1 MAVAGPGW
9 PPSRVHLKAIKL
21 AGFKSFVDP
30 TTIALPGRRCAVVGP
45 NGCGKSNVVDAV
57 RWVLGE
63 SSVRQLRGEASTDV
77 IFNGSTARRPTAMAS
92 VELRFDNADGRIGGE
107 YAAFGEIAARREVT
121 RTGQSN
127 YYLNGGKCRRRDVV
141 DAFLGTG
148 FGSRSYSI
156 IEQGMIGE
164 LVEAK
169 PDELRVYLEEAA
181 GISRYKERRRETAG
195 RMQRAAENLE
205 RVRDIRDELAGQL
218 ARLQRQAQT
227 ARRYRELKAEQRRL
241 SAELLGLRVRSADR
255 ELAER
260 DARLRRLEADADA
273 ALSAV
278 RRLEAD
284 VEQGRA
290 QRQDRVDEMNALQGH
305 AYRLE
310 AQIGRAQ
317 EEEKS
322 HRARLAEL
330 TANLED
336 MERRRTEAA
345 KQLGTDERDIKALQ
359 DALAKQ
365 ATEEAQAQT
374 EDAEAAQR
382 LAQAEAAFAT
392 GEATWSACQQ
402 RVASN
407 ERDLQVEQ
415 NNERHLRQLCD
426 ELARQLK
433 ELAERAEA
441 LPAATQEDAGQ
452 TLEAAI
458 EADAAALAEADAAL
472 AANAAELAA
481 ARDELAALAEAI
493 EDARAGAQAQREQ
506 VGTLEALQQAALGRG
521 ESDVSAWLEGQ
532 GLAEAPRL
540 GEGLVAVRG
549 WERAVET
556 VLAGNLQAIKVA
568 DIEAFAEALP
578 ALPRGRV
585 VLFEGRESRSA
596 AGDLPALETLVRTDE
611 GPIGALLAGVFAA
624 DSLAVALAHRAGLQ
638 FNESIITREGVWLG
652 PDWIRLDRGEDPL
665 AGVIERGERIEQL
678 REAAAK
684 AQERLTA
691 LLDAAAAQRQKIAA
705 LEAAAGHCQR
715 ERQALADQVASLR
728 AKQEVERVRAQ
739 EVRARR
745 QQAAHELAATETRR
759 EAAGKELDDVRR
771 RVADLAAQQRT
782 LGQEE
787 ATARKGKEADAEQVA
802 QTRQAAQLARD
813 RRHALELERE
823 RKASALSA
831 RQSARERLLAQ
842 RDDLA
847 QQTAGMREAKAAS
860 EATLREAVA
869 GLQPGLEERRQLDER
884 QRQARTALE
893 AADAELQALTGKLRD
908 AELAAAQGQKAV
920 ADGRVEREGI
930 AARRGGLIDQI
941 SEAGAAVAD
950 TLAALPEEADE
961 ATWAA
966 SREGVERRIARLGA
980 INLAAIEECDAVAE
994 RKGYLDDQND
1004 DLEAALE
1011 KLTAAMKK
1019 IDKETRERFKATFN
1033 EVNGHLRALFPKV
1046 FGGGTAYLEL
1056 TGEDFLDTGV
1066 SLMARPPGKRNS
1078 NVHMLSGG
1086 EKALTAVALI
1096 FAIFQLNPSPVCLLD
1111 EVDAPLDDTNVGR
1124 FAGLLQEMS
1133 KEVQFVVITH
1143 NKLTM
1148 DMADHLLGVTMNE
1161 PGVSRMVSV
1170 DVEEAAAL
1178 AAV

>member
-1 MAVAGPGW
+1 M
-9 PPSRVHLKAIKL
+9 HLKAIKL

-77 IFNGSTARRPTAMAS
+77 IFNGSSARRPTAMAS

-107 YAAFGEIAARREVT
+107 YAGFGEIAARREVT

-127 YYLNGGKCRRRDVV
+127 YYLNGSKCRRRDVV

-164 LVEAK
+164 LVEAR
-169 PDELRVYLEEAA
+169 PEELRVYLEEAA
-181 GISRYKERRRETAG
+181 GISRYKERRRETES

-218 ARLQRQAQT
+218 ARLQRQAQA

-241 SAELLGLRVRSADR
+241 SAQLLGLRVRAADR
-255 ELAER
+255 DLAER
-260 DARLRRLEADADA
+260 DGELRRLEAASDA
-273 ALSAV
+273 ALSEV

-290 QRQDRVDEMNALQGH
+290 ERQNRADDINGLQGH
-305 AYRLE
+305 AYRLD

-330 TANLED
+330 AANLED
-336 MERRRTEAA
+336 MERRSAEAA
-345 KQLGTDERDIKALQ
+345 SQLGTDERDIKALQ
-359 DALAKQ
+359 TALAKQ
-365 ATEEAQAQT
+365 STQDAQTQDAAAAQA
-374 EDAEAAQR
+374 
-382 LAQAEAAFAT
+382 LASAEAAFAA
-392 GEATWSACQQ
+392 GEAAWNACQQ
-402 RVASN
+402 RASSN
-407 ERDLQVEQ
+407 ERDLQVER
-415 NNERHLRQLCD
+415 NSERHLQQLFD
-426 ELARQLK
+426 ELARQLE
-433 ELAERAEA
+433 ELAERAA
-441 LPAATQEDAGQ
+441 SLPAAMQDSAGQ
-452 TLEAAI
+452 TLEAAVRD
-458 EADAAALAEADAAL
+458 DAAALADADAAL
-472 AANAAELAA
+472 AANASDLAA
-481 ARDELAALAEAI
+481 ARADAKALAAAI
-493 EDARAGAQAQREQ
+493 ETARADAQGQREQ
-506 VGTLEALQQAALGRG
+506 LGALEALQQAALGRG
-521 ESDVSAWLEGQ
+521 ESDAAEWVTEQ
-532 GLAEAPRL
+532 GLADAPRL

-556 VLAGNLQAIKVA
+556 VLARNLQAIKVE
-568 DIEAFAEALP
+568 DIEAFADVLP
-578 ALPRGRV
+578 GLPRGRV

-624 DSLAVALAHRAGLQ
+624 DSLAVALAHRASLR

-652 PDWIRLDRGEDPL
+652 PDWIGLDRAEDPL
-665 AGVIERGERIEQL
+665 AGVIERGEQIEHS
-678 REAAAK
+678 REAAAA
-684 AQERLTA
+684 AQERLA
-691 LLDAAAAQRQKIAA
+691 AMLDSATQQQQRIAA
-705 LEAAAGHCQR
+705 LEAAASDRQR
-715 ERQALADQVASLR
+715 ERQALADQVAALR

-739 EVRARR
+739 EASARR
-745 QQAAHELAATETRR
+745 QQAAQELAATK
-759 EAAGKELDDVRR
+759 ARR
-771 RVADLAAQQRT
+771 RQTGEDLDGARRRIAQLSAQQRA

-787 ATARKGKEADAEQVA
+787 RAAHKEREAVAKQVA
-802 QTRQAAQLARD
+802 QARQAAQQARE

-823 RKASALSA
+823 RKTSALRA
-831 RQSARERLLAQ
+831 RQSARQRLLAQ
-842 RDDLA
+842 QDDLA
-847 QQTAGMREAKAAS
+847 RQTGAVREAKAAT
-860 EATLREAVA
+860 EAALREAA
-869 GLQPGLEERRQLDER
+869 ERLQPGLEERRQLDER
-884 QRQARTALE
+884 QRDARAALE
-893 AADAELQALTGKLRD
+893 AADAELQALAAKLRD
-908 AELAAAQGQKAV
+908 AELAATQAQEAV
-920 ADGRVEREGI
+920 ADGRVQRESV
-930 AARRGGLIDQI
+930 AARRSGLIEQI
-941 SEAGAAVAD
+941 AEAGATVAD
-950 TLAALPEEADE
+950 TLAALPEDADE

-966 SREGVERRIARLGA
+966 SREAAQRRIARLGA

-994 RKGYLDDQND
+994 RKGYLDAQND
-1004 DLEAALE
+1004 DLEAALD

-1033 EVNGHLRALFPKV
+1033 EVNAHLRTLFPKV

-1124 FAGLLQEMS
+1124 FAGLLKEMS
-1133 KEVQFVVITH
+1133 QEVQFVVITH